1 MKEYYDLL
9 LNYPDWFITVSP
21 LEMKE
26 FVEMNFRYFIDGKDK
41 EGRPIYVCKI
51 GKSGGKF
58 RFEIIHKKVK
68 FLM

>member
-9 LNYPDWFITVSP
+9 LNYPDWFITTSP
-21 LEMKE
+21 LEMRE

-51 GKSGGKF
+51 GKS
-58 RFEIIHKKVK
+58 RRENAKKCGRSESS
-68 FLM
+68 